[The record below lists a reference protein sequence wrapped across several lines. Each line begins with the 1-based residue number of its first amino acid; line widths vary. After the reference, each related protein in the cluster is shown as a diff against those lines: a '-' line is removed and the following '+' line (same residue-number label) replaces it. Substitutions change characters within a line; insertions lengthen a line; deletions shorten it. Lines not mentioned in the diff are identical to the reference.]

1 MLNEKRS
8 EKVTD
13 EEMDEMIEIV
23 EVAHSVPRIR
33 GTNRRADC
41 GTDMSQGAD
50 S

>member
-23 EVAHSVPRIR
+23 EVVCSI
-33 GTNRRADC
+33 T

>member
-1 MLNEKRS
+1 
-8 EKVTD
+8 
-13 EEMDEMIEIV
+13 MDEMIEIV
-23 EVAHSVPRIR
+23 EVAHS